1 MDHQASKLEHTTSK
15 HKETKNARIERRCTF
30 PIKVHLFLEVHKKI
44 LRWKKLRFLKFF
56 VPFLGYMNCTKNAA
70 ATRGYS
76 AVCFI
81 LKFIYSDKAT
91 KIKKNKTIFSDVKVE
106 VFLEGQKN

>member
-1 MDHQASKLEHTTSK
+1 MEVKIF
-15 HKETKNARIERRCTF
+15 KN
-30 PIKVHLFLEVHKKI
+30 
-44 LRWKKLRFLKFF
+44 F
-56 VPFLGYMNCTKNAA
+56 VPFPLGYMNCTKNAA

-91 KIKKNKTIFSDVKVE
+91 KIKKKQNN
-106 VFLEGQKN
+106 FL